1 MSLAAALRPRCSEAS
16 LHCSPRCSHSHTLLT
31 LAHTL
36 VAALLTLAHTLV
48 SRRDAQSRQW
58 RGSARRSSACAA
70 SLALGADATRLD
82 AHNTTTRLGRTCSRG
97 ARARGAVS
105 CAGSELRGAAR
116 RPSLARAARRR
127 AVVAGGAAVA
137 RPTRKSR
144 TLEFDQEGLIVG
156 MMLFLF
162 VGPTE

>member
-1 MSLAAALRPRCSEAS
+1 MLSRGNGAAPRVAH
-16 LHCSPRCSHSHTLLT
+16 LHVQHRSPS
-31 LAHTL
+31 
-36 VAALLTLAHTLV
+36 VP
-48 SRRDAQSRQW
+48 
-58 RGSARRSSACAA
+58 
-70 SLALGADATRLD
+70 TRLD
-82 AHNTTTRLGRTCSRG
+82 STRTTQRLDWDAPAVVAPGT
-97 ARARGAVS
+97 RGAVS